1 MDHLSMSMEKR
12 LGMLQF
18 IESTVTI
25 RAQVSAIHIKQ
36 ELENAVHAF
45 REQVAKEPGLI
56 KCW

>member
-1 MDHLSMSMEKR
+1 MSMEKR